1 MSFSYPKKAY
11 QLVSNTTIVNEN
23 AELEDELNL
32 ETDLEDIINESLFD
46 QKNFESSFLSK
57 PFFTFDMAEPR
68 LVNSKFVYN
77 YFEKK
82 ERAYVSPDIDATFTQ
97 AELDNTS
104 DILFKKNNSN
114 LPKMIE
120 LNIYGPSNVNYAN
133 PSLIVR
139 EMSEDELKSKIN
151 VEAANSTPF
160 YSGFELF
167 DVDIEKFAYDNIL
180 DNLFISSSN
189 NLSQFSHEGYANML
203 ANSLNSSTLF
213 NTSAKELIN
222 KVINIK
228 NSGYGI
234 ASNDVKP
241 ENVDIFKR
249 NKIFSGLNFSIKC
262 ANLFFSDVYSKAI
275 RQGNSVFESENRAIK
290 IVAESKTN
298 NLISQYSS
306 TLGSTIQDIEF
317 DVEVDSIETFS
328 NSGALTQAGEN
339 YKINHIGYYV
349 LKEETTDDG
358 IPIKFKPI
366 IKITDKEN
374 INIIDP
380 NVRYGGFY
388 TYIVRS
394 IYEVI
399 APAYD
404 PADGGVYRYEK
415 FLLASEGIPTVV
427 NCIETTAPPPP
438 AAIRGSIDFKYKVP
452 RITWQFPVNPQR
464 DIKRFQVFKRESQGL
479 PFTLVAEY
487 NFDDSIDPTSVT
499 EIAQPKNL
507 YKLKFPRLMYTD
519 YKYISN
525 SAPIY
530 AIASVDAHGLTSNLS
545 TQISVKYNK
554 MQNKPEVNLISRE
567 GAPKPY
573 PNIYIE
579 SDTFLDAINSS
590 NMDRMTVFFDPDCFA
605 LNKKVEAMMYNSAL
619 GHSVKVEHLYDLNML
634 SINPEQSTYKIQ
646 IINLDTTKTKEINI
660 KIKDAHSNN
669 LNESQ
674 KISDFNAENLTFT

>member
-1 MSFSYPKKAY
+1 MY
-11 QLVSNTTIVNEN
+11 
-23 AELEDELNL
+23 
-32 ETDLEDIINESLFD
+32 
-46 QKNFESSFLSK
+46 
-57 PFFTFDMAEPR
+57 
-68 LVNSKFVYN
+68 
-77 YFEKK
+77 
-82 ERAYVSPDIDATFTQ
+82 
-97 AELDNTS
+97 
-104 DILFKKNNSN
+104 
-114 LPKMIE
+114 
-120 LNIYGPSNVNYAN
+120 
-133 PSLIVR
+133 
-139 EMSEDELKSKIN
+139 
-151 VEAANSTPF
+151 
-160 YSGFELF
+160 
-167 DVDIEKFAYDNIL
+167 
-180 DNLFISSSN
+180 
-189 NLSQFSHEGYANML
+189 
-203 ANSLNSSTLF
+203 
-213 NTSAKELIN
+213 NTSAKEIIN

-228 NSGYGI
+228 NSGFGI

-241 ENVDIFKR
+241 ENVNTIKR
-249 NKIFSGLNFSIKC
+249 NKMFSGLNFSIKC
-262 ANLFFSDVYSKAI
+262 ANLFFSDIYSKAI

-298 NLISQYSS
+298 NLMSQYSS

-317 DVEVDSIETFS
+317 DVEVDSIETYS
-328 NSGALTQAGEN
+328 NSDKMEAFLGGDYRIT
-339 YKINHIGYYV
+339 HIGYYI

-366 IKITDKEN
+366 VKMTEKSN
-374 INIIDP
+374 IRILDP
-380 NVRYGGFY
+380 NIRYGGFY

-404 PADGGVYRYEK
+404 PSDGGHYRYEK
-415 FLLASEGIPTVV
+415 FLLASEGIPVVV
-427 NCIETTAPPPP
+427 NCIETTSPPPP
-438 AAIRGSIDFKYKVP
+438 AAIKGSIDFKYKVP
-452 RITWQFPVNPQR
+452 RITWQFPVNSQR

-507 YKLKFPRLMYTD
+507 YKLKYPRLIYTD

-525 SAPIY
+525 SSPIY
-530 AIASVDAHGLTSNLS
+530 AIASVDAHGLSSNLS

-554 MQNKPEVNLISRE
+554 MQNKPEVRLISRE

-590 NMDRMTVFFDPDCFA
+590 NMDRMTVFFDPDCFVA
-605 LNKKVEAMMYNSAL
+605 IKTQNPDSEQKDNE
-619 GHSVKVEHLYDLNML
+619 YDLNFL
-634 SINPEQSTYKIQ
+634 SINPKQSTYKIQ
-646 IINLDTTKTKEINI
+646 LINLDTTKSKEINI
-660 KIKDAHSNN
+660 KIKDAHNNN

>member
-1 MSFSYPKKAY
+1 MSFSYPKKAT
-11 QLVSNTTIVNEN
+11 QLVSSTTIVNEN

-46 QKNFESSFLSK
+46 QENFESSFLSK

-68 LVNSKFVYN
+68 LVNSKFIYN

-82 ERAYVSPDIDATFTQ
+82 ERAYVNPDIDATFTQ

-104 DILFKKNNSN
+104 DILFKKNNNN

-120 LNIYGPSNVNYAN
+120 LNIHGPSNVMYRR
-133 PSLIVR
+133 PSSTVR
-139 EMSEDELKSKIN
+139 EMSEDEIKSKIN

-160 YSGFELF
+160 YTGFELF
-167 DVDIEKFAYDNIL
+167 DVDIEKYAYNNIL
-180 DNLFISSSN
+180 DNLFISASN
-189 NLSQFSHEGYANML
+189 NLSQFSHEGYASIL
-203 ANSLNSSTLF
+203 ADSLSDSTLY
-213 NTSAKELIN
+213 NTSAKEIIN

-228 NSGYGI
+228 NSGFGV

-241 ENVDIFKR
+241 ENVNIFKR
-249 NKIFSGLNFSIKC
+249 NKMFSGLNFSIKC
-262 ANLFFSDVYSKAI
+262 ANLFFGDIYSKAI

-298 NLISQYSS
+298 SLMSQYAS

-317 DVEVDSIETFS
+317 DVEVDSIESYS
-328 NSGALTQAGEN
+328 NSDKMEAFLGGDYRIT
-339 YKINHIGYYV
+339 HIGYYI

-358 IPIKFKPI
+358 VPIKFKPI
-366 IKITDKEN
+366 IKMTEKSSIT
-374 INIIDP
+374 IFDP

-404 PADGGVYRYEK
+404 PSGGGQHRYEK
-415 FLLASEGIPTVV
+415 FLLASEGIPAVV
-427 NCIETTAPPPP
+427 NCIETTPPPPP
-438 AAIRGSIDFKYKVP
+438 AAIKGSIDFKYKVP

-525 SAPIY
+525 SSPIY

-590 NMDRMTVFFDPDCFA
+590 NMDRMTVFFDPDCFVVIKTQ
-605 LNKKVEAMMYNSAL
+605 NPDSEQKDNE
-619 GHSVKVEHLYDLNML
+619 YDLNFL
-634 SINPEQSTYKIQ
+634 SINPQQSTYKIQ
-646 IINLDTTKTKEINI
+646 LINLDTTKSKEINI